1 MMEDVPALVESVVKQ
16 LEGELRGKIVRP
28 GSKGYD
34 KVIHSVSTGKTQFQ
48 IHSKILFIIDV

>member
-48 IHSKILFIIDV
+48 IHSKILNVC